1 MPLSQKAR
9 ALLDRWGSAPPPSA
23 IELRNFKAFGAEGSG
38 KIPLKPITLIF
49 GQNSAGKS
57 SLLHSL
63 LWLDHGVTTGEWD
76 VHHPRLA
83 GDLVDLGGFSR
94 FVHRHEGERT
104 ISVSLDLESRI
115 GTVQLTLGFGKVAAD
130 DEAEETEEEELG
142 LGLRPEPRRFDREA
156 RRFGISRPEDVIGLR
171 SYEISCEGQVVL
183 RFIRRRGELILD
195 VLAINSRL
203 LTTIL
208 RERRQN
214 DLFATIE
221 DKDVEDATNDLM
233 SRIPTKTRASSLL
246 SQGLMSYLSFRM
258 RSERGNVRQNP
269 IEEKLF
275 QAISILT
282 RDVSRHLSGMG
293 SRDLIGTAYIGPLR
307 VYPDRDLAMVTET
320 DRSDWLASGLFAWEI
335 LRELP
340 EARERVNRVITDILK
355 LGYEFRMAHRSLT
368 PEEASRV
375 ADEEIARGL
384 TDYSGN
390 EEGGPIDDHIS
401 YLSDVISKALQLA
414 ATENQSGFLRLID
427 SKTGTPLA
435 AKDVGMGISQV
446 IPILVAASVLDH
458 KTICMEQ
465 PELHLHP
472 GLQAKLADALI
483 TSALQQRN
491 TLLIETHSEHLI
503 LRILRR
509 IRETTEGEIADW
521 PEALRRACPNGIR
534 PEDVAVLYVESG
546 EDGAK
551 VIELPVTSDGDFSKP
566 WPGGFFAERSKELF

>member
-9 ALLDRWGSAPPPSA
+9 ALLDRWGSTRPPSA

-94 FVHRHEGERT
+94 FVHRHEEERT

-115 GTVQLTLGFGKVAAD
+115 GNFQLTLGFGKVAAD
-130 DEAEETEEEELG
+130 DQTEEVDEEEFDH
-142 LGLRPEPRRFDREA
+142 GLRPEPRRYDPEA
-156 RRFGISRPEDVIGLR
+156 RRFGLSLPEDSIGLR
-171 SYEISCEGQVVL
+171 SYEISCDGQAVL
-183 RFIRRRGELILD
+183 RFIRRQGELVLD
-195 VLAINSRL
+195 VLAINSKL
-203 LTTIL
+203 LAAIL
-208 RERRQN
+208 RDRRQN
-214 DLFATIE
+214 DLLPPLE
-221 DKDVEDATNDLM
+221 DKDVEIATNSLM
-233 SRIPTKTRASSLL
+233 SKFPVKTRAASLL
-246 SQGLMSYLSFRM
+246 SQGLMSSISFRM
-258 RSERGNVRQNP
+258 RAERGNVQPSPN
-269 IEEKLF
+269 EEKLF

-282 RDVSRHLSGMG
+282 KNVSRHLSGMG
-293 SRDLIGTAYIGPLR
+293 PRDVIGTTYIGPLR

-340 EARERVNRVITDILK
+340 EARERVNRVLKDILN
-355 LGYEFRMAHRSLT
+355 LGYEFQMAHRSLT
-368 PEEASRV
+368 PEEAERV
-375 ADEEIARGL
+375 VNEEIAKGFEN
-384 TDYSGN
+384 DFGN
-390 EEGGPIDDHIS
+390 EDDSVIEDPVS
-401 YLSDVISKALQLA
+401 YFSDVISQVLQQA
-414 ATENQSGFLRLID
+414 SAVNQSGFLRLVD

-503 LRILRR
+503 LRILKR
-509 IRETTEGEIADW
+509 IRETTIGK
-521 PEALRRACPNGIR
+521 LPNGAR
-534 PEDVAVLYVESG
+534 PITKDDVAVLFVSPSPEGSVVREIRITDHG
-546 EDGAK
+546 KFLD
-551 VIELPVTSDGDFSKP
+551 S
-566 WPGGFFAERSKELF
+566 WPGGFFEESFDEMF